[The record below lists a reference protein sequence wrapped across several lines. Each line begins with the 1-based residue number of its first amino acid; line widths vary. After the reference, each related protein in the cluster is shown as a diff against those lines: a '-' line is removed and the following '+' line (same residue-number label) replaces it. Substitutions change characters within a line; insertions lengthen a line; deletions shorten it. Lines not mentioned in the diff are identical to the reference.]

1 MSDAAPFSP
10 QVPVDAQQP
19 AVPDIATQPVVPSE
33 SAGTQTAAGAPSE
46 QDSAPEGAQTDTGGD
61 TPSPAITPEA
71 NAGAPPVG
79 TTDGTQSVPP
89 VEPHAPADAP
99 KSDEP
104 EEEAER
110 EQGPPPAPVERA
122 TRVAPNGDVFDG
134 DVEHPATNTFC
145 KVVAGPHQGRYG
157 VFQSTANIGAD
168 GWPDQVV
175 VRTRDAEDENIVVAY
190 SDIRPDV
197 AGRR

>member
-1 MSDAAPFSP
+1 M
-10 QVPVDAQQP
+10 
-19 AVPDIATQPVVPSE
+19 
-33 SAGTQTAAGAPSE
+33 
-46 QDSAPEGAQTDTGGD
+46 
-61 TPSPAITPEA
+61 
-71 NAGAPPVG
+71 
-79 TTDGTQSVPP
+79 PP
-89 VEPHAPADAP
+89 VEPHAPDAEAP

-104 EEEAER
+104 EEEAEL
-110 EQGPPPAPVERA
+110 EQGPPAPAERA
-122 TRVAPNGDVFDG
+122 TGVAPNGEVFRG
-134 DVEHPATNTFC
+134 DAEHPATNTFC

-157 VFQSTANIGAD
+157 VLQSTANIGAD